1 MAVQPKK
8 VICTFP
14 DWAGYRPGAGKFVPT
29 DIEASLCTHIVY
41 AFAKLNEATNTIE
54 IADNWADIGE
64 HFYQQVV
71 ALTTKDRKVLLSI
84 GGYNDS
90 QGSKYS
96 VMIAD
101 SKTRKAFVKSVVAF
115 LTLYGF
121 DGLNFDWEYP
131 GCPQNSC
138 NQPDDKKNFVSLI
151 EELGTAL
158 HGQGLL
164 LSVAT
169 SANPHTIEY
178 GLDLTG
184 LAPHLD
190 WFTLM
195 TLDYHG
201 NWDHYTAH
209 ASPLYD
215 YPGSGNPAFNLNY
228 TVHYFLDHGVDKT
241 KIVVDIP
248 LYGHSY
254 TLSDVSQHG
263 LGAPTTGEGGNSGP
277 YTRTRGTLAYYEICE
292 MVSEEHWT
300 VVQDPENRTG
310 PYAYAVNQWV
320 SYDDPASVG
329 RKAQYIL
336 DNDLAGAM
344 VWDVSNDDF
353 HASCSDVRNPLIT
366 AISTKL
372 MGQE

>member
-1 MAVQPKK
+1 MGAVIRSNKMRSISIVCVLSTAACLVLGSVIPVANEGAQPKK

-14 DWAGYRPGAGKFVPT
+14 DWAGYRPGIGKFVPAN
-29 DIEASLCTHIVY
+29 IEPERCTHIVY
-41 AFAKLNEATNTIE
+41 AFAKLDEATNTIAV
-54 IADNWADIGE
+54 ADNWADIGE

-71 ALTTKDRKVLLSI
+71 GLKYDRYVNRKILLSI

-90 QGSKYS
+90 KGYKYS

-101 SKTRKAFVKSVVAF
+101 SKTRNIFVDSVVAF
-115 LTLYGF
+115 LKKYGF

-131 GCPQNSC
+131 GCPQNTC
-138 NQPDDKKNFVSLI
+138 NQPDDKENFVKLV

-158 HGQGLL
+158 HGEGLL

-184 LAPHLD
+184 LAPHID
-190 WFTLM
+190 WFTVM

-201 NWDHYTAH
+201 SWDRYTAH

-215 YPGSGNPAFNLNY
+215 YPGSGNYAYNLNY

-248 LYGHSY
+248 FYGHSY
-254 TLSDVSQHG
+254 TLRNARDPMHILETSG
-263 LGAPTTGEGGNSGP
+263 CPTMTLPQWGGKLSISWTMTWPVLWCGTSLTMTSKLAARTASSK
-277 YTRTRGTLAYYEICE
+277 TR
-292 MVSEEHWT
+292 W
-300 VVQDPENRTG
+300 
-310 PYAYAVNQWV
+310 
-320 SYDDPASVG
+320 
-329 RKAQYIL
+329 
-336 DNDLAGAM
+336 
-344 VWDVSNDDF
+344 
-353 HASCSDVRNPLIT
+353 
-366 AISTKL
+366 
-372 MGQE
+372 